1 MKKYINKFLG
11 MLFVATLVTSCPVV
25 AKAAVETFTISS
37 YSESFVPAENNNDAI
52 LNVEMTAKTSDEG
65 VVYIPVSVAG
75 SEVITATVDG
85 KEVATELT
93 NVGSVSYFTINTEMP
108 ETEVTVT
115 AQISCKDFYAV
126 ENDEPDTGIPTA
138 LMEYKF
144 TNKSSNK
151 IESYNLT
158 ITLPTGMEP
167 VSVMTPTDVTKYTL
181 GENEEGQRT
190 LSLKGAVDVAATSS
204 FKFTF
209 GTPFTNSTVAVVV
222 IWALV
227 IGISAFV
234 LKDRLKEAK

>member
-1 MKKYINKFLG
+1 MKNKKILSLALISI
-11 MLFVATLVTSCPVV
+11 M
-25 AKAAVETFTISS
+25 TISLLTGCGASNDMSPS
-37 YSESFVPAENNNDAI
+37 YDYGYSSGGSLDVMGMGTADSNAMNGFGGLFDSIASNKSESIAQD
-52 LNVEMTAKTSDEG
+52 
-65 VVYIPVSVAG
+65 
-75 SEVITATVDG
+75 
-85 KEVATELT
+85 
-93 NVGSVSYFTINTEMP
+93 SYYEPQAPNMKPTEMP

-126 ENDEPDTGIPTA
+126 ENNEPDTGIPTS

-151 IESYNLT
+151 IESYKLT